1 MEDMLMISGGE
12 VVVVT
17 PADWYEASLVG
28 QYWNAL
34 QQALPTW
41 GDQLEPLAGV
51 VIDGYEMERDLEVI
65 EELGLRGEL
74 EFHEIYVT
82 S

>member
-1 MEDMLMISGGE
+1 MISGGE
-12 VVVVT
+12 VVVVE
-17 PADWYEASLVG
+17 PADPYEASLVG
-28 QYWNAL
+28 QYWNAI

-41 GDQLEPLAGV
+41 GDQLDSFEGI
-51 VIDGYEMERDLEVI
+51 VIDGYELETDLEVI

-74 EFHEIYVT
+74 EFHQIYIT